1 MAAIGKV
8 LSRIIQFVKVDIW
21 RIRLRN
27 LPRSR
32 SVLITQLRIILL
44 ALRGFYE
51 DKCQLKASAL
61 TFYSL
66 LAIVP
71 LLAMAFGVAEGF
83 RLRET
88 LESQLREK
96 LAGQEEVLTRV
107 IGFADSLLEN
117 TKTGVVAG
125 IGVLLLLWTVIKVL
139 GNIERSF
146 NDIWGVKK
154 PRSFARKLSDY
165 LSMMLICPILFI
177 IASSVTV
184 FIAGQIKLITER
196 IDLLGAISPLIFA
209 SLKLLPYCVI
219 WGLFTFI
226 YIFMP
231 NTKVNFRS
239 ALLGGVAAGTIYQI
253 VQWAY
258 IHFQVGVAKYNAIY
272 AGFAALPM
280 FLVWLQLSW
289 LIVLLGAEISFAHQ
303 NVETYEFEPDCLRV
317 SNRFKKLMALRTTH
331 LLLKN
336 FCAGEKPWT
345 AAQISHALEIPM
357 RLVRQVLFELADA
370 RVVTETVGE
379 GEREVG
385 YQPAQCPEKYTVEYV
400 VNALDERGSDDI
412 PVAESAELE
421 KLSQTLMSFDQVIQK
436 SPANISLMDI

>member
-1 MAAIGKV
+1 MGKI

-27 LPRSR
+27 LPPNKSF
-32 SVLITQLRIILL
+32 LIKQLRVVLL
-44 ALRGFYE
+44 ALRGFDE

-71 LLAMAFGVAEGF
+71 VLAMAFGIAEGF
-83 RLRET
+83 GLKGT
-88 LESQLREK
+88 LQAQLREK

-107 IGFADSLLEN
+107 TGFADSLLEN

-184 FIAGQIKLITER
+184 FLAGQIKLITER

-231 NTKVNFRS
+231 NTRVNFRS
-239 ALLGGVAAGTIYQI
+239 ALLAGIAAGTIYQL
-253 VQWAY
+253 VQWVY
-258 IHFQVGVAKYNAIY
+258 VHFQVGVARYNAIY
-272 AGFAALPM
+272 AGFAALPL
-280 FLVWLQLSW
+280 FLIWLQLSW
-289 LIVLLGAEISFAHQ
+289 LVVLFGAEIAFAHQ
-303 NVETYEFEPDCLRV
+303 NVDTYEFEPDCLRV
-317 SNRFKKLMALRTTH
+317 SNRFKKLIALRITH

-336 FCAGEKPWT
+336 FCAGEKPST
-345 AAQISHALEIPM
+345 AAEISHTLEIPI
-357 RLVRQVLFELADA
+357 RLVRQVLFELTDA
-370 RVVTETVGE
+370 RIVTETVRD

-385 YQPAQCPEKYTVEYV
+385 YQPAQCPEKYTVQYV
-400 VNALDERGSDDI
+400 ANALDERGSDDV
-412 PVAESAELE
+412 PVAESAELD
-421 KLSQTLMSFDQVIQK
+421 KLSQSLRSFDEAIRK
-436 SPANISLMDI
+436 SPANISLMEI

>member
-1 MAAIGKV
+1 MGTM

-71 LLAMAFGVAEGF
+71 VLAMAFGIAEGF

-88 LESQLREK
+88 LEEQLREK

-117 TKTGVVAG
+117 TKTGMVAG
-125 IGVLLLLWTVIKVL
+125 IGILLLLWTVIKVL

-177 IASSVTV
+177 ISSSVTV
-184 FIAGQIKLITER
+184 FIAGQIKLIIER
-196 IDLLGAISPLIFA
+196 ITLLGAISPLIFA
-209 SLKLLPYCVI
+209 SLKLLPYCVV

-231 NTKVNFRS
+231 NTRVNFRS
-239 ALLGGVAAGTIYQI
+239 GLLAGIAAGTIYQI
-253 VQWAY
+253 TQGVY
-258 IHFQVGVAKYNAIY
+258 IHFQVGVARYNAIY
-272 AGFAALPM
+272 AGFAALPL
-280 FLVWLQLSW
+280 FLIWLQLSW
-289 LIVLLGAEISFAHQ
+289 LIVLFGAEISFAHQ
-303 NVETYEFEPDCLRV
+303 NVDTYEFEPDCLRV
-317 SNRFKKLMALRTTH
+317 SNRFKKLMALRITH

-345 AAQISHALEIPM
+345 ATQISHTLEIPI
-357 RLVRQVLFELADA
+357 RLVRQILFELTEA
-370 RVVTETVGE
+370 RIVSETVGE
-379 GEREVG
+379 GDRAVA

-400 VNALDERGSDDI
+400 VDALDERGSNDI
-412 PVAESAELE
+412 PVAESSELN
-421 KLSQTLMSFDQVIQK
+421 KLSECLKKFGETVEK
-436 SPANISLMDI
+436 SPANIPLMDL

>member
-1 MAAIGKV
+1 MGTM

-71 LLAMAFGVAEGF
+71 VLAMAFGIAEGF

-88 LESQLREK
+88 LEEQLREK

-117 TKTGVVAG
+117 TKTGMVAG
-125 IGVLLLLWTVIKVL
+125 IGILLLLWTVIKVL

-177 IASSVTV
+177 ISSSVTV
-184 FIAGQIKLITER
+184 FIAGQIKLIIER
-196 IDLLGAISPLIFA
+196 ITLLGAISPLIFA
-209 SLKLLPYCVI
+209 SLKLLPYCVV

-231 NTKVNFRS
+231 NTRVNFRS
-239 ALLGGVAAGTIYQI
+239 GLLAGIAAGTIYQI
-253 VQWAY
+253 TQGVY
-258 IHFQVGVAKYNAIY
+258 IHFQVGVARYNAIY
-272 AGFAALPM
+272 AGFAALPL
-280 FLVWLQLSW
+280 FLIWLQLSW
-289 LIVLLGAEISFAHQ
+289 LIVLFGAEISFAHQ
-303 NVETYEFEPDCLRV
+303 NVDTYEFEPDCLRV
-317 SNRFKKLMALRTTH
+317 SNRFKKLMALRITH
-331 LLLKN
+331 LLRKN

-345 AAQISHALEIPM
+345 ATQISHTLEIPI
-357 RLVRQVLFELADA
+357 RLVRQILFELTEA
-370 RVVTETVGE
+370 RIVSETVGE
-379 GEREVG
+379 GDRAVA

-400 VNALDERGSDDI
+400 VDALDERGSNDI
-412 PVAESAELE
+412 PVAESSELN
-421 KLSQTLMSFDQVIQK
+421 KLSECLKKFGETVEK
-436 SPANISLMDI
+436 SPANIPLMDL